1 MVECGARQH
10 TEAAKT
16 TSPRNQAVKGVS
28 FIPIHFKIVMEHF
41 LCVQV
46 SSKDLELDW
55 EKCVCVCVCE
65 LLLVD
70 VMFQRNKM

>member
-16 TSPRNQAVKGVS
+16 TRPRNQAVKGVS
-28 FIPIHFKIVMEHF
+28 FIPIHFKIVIEHF

-55 EKCVCVCVCE
+55 EKCVCVRV
-65 LLLVD
+65 
-70 VMFQRNKM
+70 